1 MGTSGRKDSVSCEKP
16 EIADH
21 ELQSLRRKL
30 RRHGIGLQPQ
40 FNARNSG
47 ALTQHPDNWFSLV
60 WTHRRMIYEI
70 EPRRAAAGLPTYARS
85 AAWYEDKYCR
95 SKGNR
100 VACEC
105 RGHLRRESI
114 NGDKYAIENPDA
126 VASSLRTHNESDQ
139 GPAHALIPKSAT
151 TGSIEQQLP
160 TRRVDEVFR
169 KGIDNDNAGRCLRD
183 RTVYR
188 ATHKP
193 HHTAEFEEMKLSA
206 EKEKAPT
213 TSQGLSYLRFC
224 LRHFLVVE
232 VSGIEPL
239 TSCMPCKRSPS

>member
-1 MGTSGRKDSVSCEKP
+1 
-16 EIADH
+16 
-21 ELQSLRRKL
+21 
-30 RRHGIGLQPQ
+30 
-40 FNARNSG
+40 
-47 ALTQHPDNWFSLV
+47 
-60 WTHRRMIYEI
+60 
-70 EPRRAAAGLPTYARS
+70 
-85 AAWYEDKYCR
+85 
-95 SKGNR
+95 

-183 RTVYR
+183 RTVY
-188 ATHKP
+188 
-193 HHTAEFEEMKLSA
+193 
-206 EKEKAPT
+206 PT
-213 TSQGLSYLRFC
+213 TSHCRIRRNEIERRKRKSPDNFSGLILLAVLSAALFSGGGKRDRTADLLHAMQALSQLSYT
-224 LRHFLVVE
+224 
-232 VSGIEPL
+232 PL
-239 TSCMPCKRSPS
+239 QNRNEILSAKLCFVNTL